1 MGLRK
6 KTIKFLENFLFKN
19 GYILE
24 KITDINNL
32 NNLLK
37 KLSPVAIDKNLIRIG
52 SINDGGYIVPNIL
65 EDIKYCYSAGIG
77 FNYDFELE
85 LAKKGIKCF
94 MADYS
99 INEIEKNSNLIFDKI
114 FIGGNSREKY
124 LSIEDW
130 IEKKKIDPSLGS
142 ILKIDVEGDEYKIFN
157 SVNKDFFLKF
167 KIIIIEFHNLH
178 YLYNEQF
185 FFSFRDVIEKIIN
198 NFYCV
203 HIHPNNDVDFVKK
216 KEDTTIPPV
225 MEFTFIN
232 KKNSKIN
239 NQKLFFPNKL
249 DSDNNP
255 DKRSIVLPE
264 CWNKA

>member
-6 KTIKFLENFLFKN
+6 KAKKFLENILFNK

-24 KITDINNL
+24 KITDINKL

-37 KLSPVAIDKNLIRIG
+37 KLSPVATDKNLIRIG
-52 SINDGGYIVPNIL
+52 SINDGGYIVPNVL

-77 FNYDFELE
+77 FNHDFEFE

-94 MADYS
+94 MADFS

-114 FIGGNSREKY
+114 FISGNTEDKY

-130 IEKKKIDPSLGS
+130 IQKKEVDPAMGS
-142 ILKIDVEGDEYKIFN
+142 ILKIDVEGDEYKILN
-157 SVNKDFFLKF
+157 SVNKDFFSKF

-178 YLYNEQF
+178 YLFNEKF
-185 FFSFRDVIEKIIN
+185 FFSFHDIIEKIIN

-216 KEDTTIPPV
+216 KENITIPPL

-232 KKNSKIN
+232 KKNLKIN

-264 CWNKA
+264 CWKKA

>member
-6 KTIKFLENFLFKN
+6 KAKKFLENFLFNK

-24 KITDINNL
+24 KITDINKL

-37 KLSPVAIDKNLIRIG
+37 KLSPVATDKNLIRIG
-52 SINDGGYIVPNIL
+52 SINDGGYIVPNVL

-77 FNYDFELE
+77 FNYDFEFE
-85 LAKKGIKCF
+85 LAEKGIKCF

-114 FIGGNSREKY
+114 FISGNSEEKY

-130 IEKKKIDPSLGS
+130 IEKKEVDPSVGS
-142 ILKIDVEGDEYKIFN
+142 ILKIDVEGDEYKILN

-178 YLYNEQF
+178 YLFNEKF
-185 FFSFRDVIEKIIN
+185 FFSFQDIIEKIIN

-203 HIHPNNDVDFVKK
+203 HVHPNNDVDFIKK
-216 KEDTTIPPV
+216 KENITIPPV
-225 MEFTFIN
+225 MEFTFVN
-232 KKNSKIN
+232 KKNLKIN

-255 DKRSIVLPE
+255 DKRSVVLPE
-264 CWNKA
+264 CWKKA

>member
-6 KTIKFLENFLFKN
+6 KTKKFLENFLFNK

-24 KITDINNL
+24 KITDINKL

-37 KLSPVAIDKNLIRIG
+37 ILSPVATEKKLVRIG
-52 SINDGGYIVPNIL
+52 RVNDVGYVIPDIL
-65 EDIKYCYSAGIG
+65 EDIKFCYSAGVG
-77 FNYDFELE
+77 FNYDFEFE

-99 INEIEKNSNLIFDKI
+99 INEIKKNSNLIFDKI
-114 FIGGNSREKY
+114 FISGNTEDKY

-130 IEKKKIDPSLGS
+130 IQKKEVNPSVGS
-142 ILKIDVEGDEYKIFN
+142 ILKIDVEGDEYKILN

-178 YLYNEQF
+178 YLFNEKF
-185 FFSFRDVIEKIIN
+185 FFSFHDIIEKIIN

-203 HIHPNNDVDFVKK
+203 HVHPNNDVDFIKK
-216 KEDTTIPPV
+216 KENITIPPV

-232 KKNSKIN
+232 KKNLKIN

-264 CWNKA
+264 CWKKA

>member
-1 MGLRK
+1 MGFK
-6 KTIKFLENFLFKN
+6 KKAKKFLENFLFNK

-24 KITDINNL
+24 KITDINKL
-32 NNLLK
+32 NNLIK
-37 KLSPVAIDKNLIRIG
+37 KLSPVATDKNLIRIG
-52 SINDGGYIVPNIL
+52 SINDGGYIVPNVL

-77 FNYDFELE
+77 FNYDFEYE
-85 LAKKGIKCF
+85 LTKKGIKCF

-99 INEIEKNSNLIFDKI
+99 ISEIEKNSNLIFDKI
-114 FIGGNSREKY
+114 FISGNSEEKY

-130 IEKKKIDPSLGS
+130 IKKKEVDPSVGS
-142 ILKIDVEGDEYKIFN
+142 ILKIDVEGDEYKILN

-178 YLYNEQF
+178 YLFNEKF
-185 FFSFRDVIEKIIN
+185 FFSFQDIIEKIIN

-203 HIHPNNDVDFVKK
+203 HVHPNNDVDFIKK
-216 KEDTTIPPV
+216 KENIIIPPV

-232 KKNSKIN
+232 KKNLKTN

-264 CWNKA
+264 CWKKT

>member
-6 KTIKFLENFLFKN
+6 KAKKFLENILFNN

-24 KITDINNL
+24 KITDINKL

-37 KLSPVAIDKNLIRIG
+37 KLSPVATDKNLIRIG
-52 SINDGGYIVPNIL
+52 SINDGGYIVPSVL

-77 FNYDFELE
+77 FNYDFEFE

-114 FIGGNSREKY
+114 FIRGNSYGKY
-124 LSIEDW
+124 LTIEDW
-130 IEKKKIDPSLGS
+130 IQKKEVNPSVGS
-142 ILKIDVEGDEYKIFN
+142 ILKIDVEGDEYKILN

-178 YLYNEQF
+178 YLFNEKF
-185 FFSFRDVIEKIIN
+185 FFSFHDIIEKIIN

-203 HIHPNNDVDFVKK
+203 HVHPNNDVDFIKK
-216 KEDTTIPPV
+216 KENITIPPV

-232 KKNSKIN
+232 KKNLKIN

-264 CWNKA
+264 CWKKA

>member
-6 KTIKFLENFLFKN
+6 KAKKFLENSLFNK

-24 KITDINNL
+24 KITDINKL

-37 KLSPVAIDKNLIRIG
+37 KLSPVATDKNLIRIG
-52 SINDGGYIVPNIL
+52 SINDGGYIVPNVL

-77 FNYDFELE
+77 FNYDFEFK

-94 MADYS
+94 MADFS

-114 FIGGNSREKY
+114 FISGNTEDKY

-130 IEKKKIDPSLGS
+130 IQKKEADPSVGS
-142 ILKIDVEGDEYKIFN
+142 ILKIDVEGDEYKILN

-178 YLYNEQF
+178 YLFNEKF
-185 FFSFRDVIEKIIN
+185 FFSFHDIIEKIIN

-216 KEDTTIPPV
+216 KENITIPPV

-232 KKNSKIN
+232 KKNLKIN

-264 CWNKA
+264 CWKKA

>member
-6 KTIKFLENFLFKN
+6 KTKKFLENFLFNK

-24 KITDINNL
+24 KITDINKL

-37 KLSPVAIDKNLIRIG
+37 KLSPVATDKNLIRIG
-52 SINDGGYIVPNIL
+52 SINDGGYIVPNVL
-65 EDIKYCYSAGIG
+65 EDIKFCYSAGVG
-77 FNYDFELE
+77 FNYDFEFE

-99 INEIEKNSNLIFDKI
+99 INEIKKNSNLIFDKI
-114 FIGGNSREKY
+114 FIRGNSYGKY
-124 LSIEDW
+124 LTIEDW
-130 IEKKKIDPSLGS
+130 ILKKEVDPSAGS
-142 ILKIDVEGDEYKIFN
+142 ILKIDVEGDEYKILN

-178 YLYNEQF
+178 YLFNEKF
-185 FFSFRDVIEKIIN
+185 FFSFHDIIEKIIN

-203 HIHPNNDVDFVKK
+203 HVHPNNDVDFIKK
-216 KEDTTIPPV
+216 KENITIPPV

-232 KKNSKIN
+232 KKNLKIN

-264 CWNKA
+264 CWKKA

>member
-6 KTIKFLENFLFKN
+6 KAKKFLENFLFNK

-24 KITDINNL
+24 KITDINKL

-37 KLSPVAIDKNLIRIG
+37 KLSPVATDKNLIRIG
-52 SINDGGYIVPNIL
+52 SINDGGYIVPNVL

-77 FNYDFELE
+77 FNYDFEFE

-114 FIGGNSREKY
+114 FIGGNSEEKY

-130 IEKKKIDPSLGS
+130 IEQKEVDPSVGS
-142 ILKIDVEGDEYKIFN
+142 ILKIDVEGDEYKILN

-178 YLYNEQF
+178 YLFNEKF
-185 FFSFRDVIEKIIN
+185 FFSFQDIIEKIIN

-203 HIHPNNDVDFVKK
+203 HVHPNNDVDFIKK
-216 KEDTTIPPV
+216 K
-225 MEFTFIN
+225 
-232 KKNSKIN
+232 KI
-239 NQKLFFPNKL
+239 
-249 DSDNNP
+249 
-255 DKRSIVLPE
+255 
-264 CWNKA
+264 

>member
-1 MGLRK
+1 
-6 KTIKFLENFLFKN
+6 
-19 GYILE
+19 
-24 KITDINNL
+24 
-32 NNLLK
+32 
-37 KLSPVAIDKNLIRIG
+37 
-52 SINDGGYIVPNIL
+52 
-65 EDIKYCYSAGIG
+65 
-77 FNYDFELE
+77 
-85 LAKKGIKCF
+85 

-114 FIGGNSREKY
+114 FISGNSEEKY

-130 IEKKKIDPSLGS
+130 IEKKEVDPSVGS
-142 ILKIDVEGDEYKIFN
+142 ILKIDVEGDEYKILN

-178 YLYNEQF
+178 YLFNEKF
-185 FFSFRDVIEKIIN
+185 FFSFQDIIEKIIN

-203 HIHPNNDVDFVKK
+203 HIHPNNDVDFIKK
-216 KEDTTIPPV
+216 IENITIPPV

-232 KKNSKIN
+232 KKNLKIN

-264 CWNKA
+264 CWEKA

>member
-6 KTIKFLENFLFKN
+6 KAKKFLENILFNK

-24 KITDINNL
+24 KITDINKL

-37 KLSPVAIDKNLIRIG
+37 KLSPVATDKNLIRIG
-52 SINDGGYIVPNIL
+52 SINDGGYIVPNVL

-77 FNYDFELE
+77 FNYDFEFE

-114 FIGGNSREKY
+114 FISGNTEDKY

-130 IEKKKIDPSLGS
+130 IQKKEVDPSMGS
-142 ILKIDVEGDEYKIFN
+142 ILKIDVEGDEYKILN
-157 SVNKDFFLKF
+157 SVNKDFFSKF

-178 YLYNEQF
+178 YLFNEKLF
-185 FFSFRDVIEKIIN
+185 FLFHDIIEKIIN

-203 HIHPNNDVDFVKK
+203 HVHPNNDVDFIKK
-216 KEDTTIPPV
+216 KENITIPPV
-225 MEFTFIN
+225 MEFTFMN
-232 KKNSKIN
+232 KKNLKIN
-239 NQKLFFPNKL
+239 NRKLFFPNKL

-264 CWNKA
+264 CWKKA